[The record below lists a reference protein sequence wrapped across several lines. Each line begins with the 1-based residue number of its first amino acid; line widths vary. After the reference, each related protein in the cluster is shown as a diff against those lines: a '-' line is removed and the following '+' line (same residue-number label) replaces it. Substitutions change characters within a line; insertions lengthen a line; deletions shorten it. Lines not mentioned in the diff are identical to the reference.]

1 MRRTPLSFL
10 MLLALASAAGAQ
22 EPADSTRDLTAIK
35 SDLARTKADLEA
47 VKGQLAQVLR
57 LLSQRG
63 AQGSGAPSGPVRT
76 SVADAPSLGRADAP
90 VTLVEFSDFQCPF
103 CGRFFA
109 TTLPALKKDYI
120 DTGKL
125 RYVLRDYP
133 LDQLHPNARK
143 AAEAAHCAGEQGK
156 YWEMHDV
163 LFQNQRALAPSQLAE
178 YARALGVDGA
188 AFDQCVSA
196 GRYAP
201 QIERGLTDGAAA
213 GVQGTPGFVIG
224 RTTAADTVEGTP
236 IRGAQPVE
244 TFRRIIEQWLTQQ
257 TPAAN
262 RDSQANHD
270 PRR

>member
-1 MRRTPLSFL
+1 MRRTSLSVL
-10 MLLALASAAGAQ
+10 MLLALASAARAQ
-22 EPADSTRDLTAIK
+22 APEDSTRDLTAIK

-57 LLSQRG
+57 LLSQRA
-63 AQGSGAPSGPVRT
+63 AQGGAAPSGPVRA
-76 SVADAPSLGRADAP
+76 SVANAPSLGRADAP

-109 TTLPALKKDYI
+109 TTLPTLKQDYI

-125 RYVLRDYP
+125 RYVFRDFP
-133 LDQLHPNARK
+133 LDQLHPNARM
-143 AAEAAHCAGEQGK
+143 AAEAAHCAGERGK

-178 YARALGVDGA
+178 YARAVGVAGPE
-188 AFDQCVSA
+188 FEQCVAS

-244 TFRRIIEQWLTQQ
+244 KFRRIIEQWLAQQ

>member
-35 SDLARTKADLEA
+35 SDLARTNADLEA

-57 LLSQRG
+57 LLSQRS
-63 AQGSGAPSGPVRT
+63 AHGSGAPSGPVRT

-125 RYVLRDYP
+125 RYVFRDFP
-133 LDQLHPNARK
+133 LDQLHPNART
-143 AAEAAHCAGEQGK
+143 AAVAAHCAGEQGK
-156 YWEMHDV
+156 YWDMHDV
-163 LFQNQRALAPSQLAE
+163 LFQNQRALAPAQLAE
-178 YARALGVDGA
+178 YARTVGVAGA
-188 AFDQCVSA
+188 AFEQCVAS

-201 QIERGLTDGAAA
+201 QIERGLTDGATA

-244 TFRRIIEQWLTQQ
+244 TFRRIIDQWLTQQ

-262 RDSQANHD
+262 HD